1 MSGTVPPIP
10 PPLGANPSNASSS
23 HVTNVLDFGVED
35 FSSWKDR
42 FLVYLDG
49 LEPYLLDILENGPF
63 TPKSSLSTPTKILHK
78 PQKQWLHKDKRLTN
92 QDKRLKSIIIS
103 YLPNDVM
110 KFIIKCNTAESMWND
125 LILAHEEP
133 SCTRDTKITAL
144 RFKFNAFKEYM
155 VKSSEFLADL
165 NAEFHDRALLAN
177 QNRFYKRSRR
187 IGSAKKPMDKSKETC
202 FACAPQHNQSV
213 DNKKDYNGK
222 YKGLKDEI
230 DVLTKKIDAM
240 SKRKSEK
247 GLVAESF
254 NWDDESISSKDEG
267 ITRKFVLDYT
277 HVDLHYVE
285 DQRKNFLSK
294 FNSLNQELSSYCQI
308 KFGDNESLKDEIADL
323 KKVIEK
329 WISSKV
335 TIDQRL
341 TEQVP
346 SNIFYALGG
355 RGKRKDAI
363 SLKEVMFTKE
373 YKSPSET
380 AFEITSDFESECNNL
395 EHLPPLLKLS
405 GAEPIVKVIKKKA
418 QTKSPSVIDPSIIK
432 KANSSIEHLL
442 LTLMEEGVLSLPKAS
457 KRPGLDL
464 VNIVGLRIT
473 SQRTAIINLRRHLRF
488 QNPSYHVSTADLMT
502 ITLMS
507 ASTIIDVTSVVA
519 LLMKPLTVQK
529 RPPPTTGKPR
539 IANHGCSRHMTQVK
553 QYLHIYSK
561 ESGPKVV
568 FGENSSGDTEGY
580 GSVNY
585 NVITFTRVANVNG
598 LKHNLINISQLC
610 DANFK
615 VLFTKTQGTIFN
627 KNNKVVLIAQR
638 RRDVYVIDIP
648 VKPQT
653 TSHNIYTL
661 VIVDE
666 YSKYTWVFFLKKK
679 SDAADCTMSFIKKM
693 ENLNELK
700 VKELRSDN
708 RTEFRNHK
716 LEEFNDE
723 KGISHNFSSPC
734 TPKQN
739 GVAERRNRT
748 LIEAARTISIIVK
761 RHGKITYDVFRGR
774 SHEVSYFYVYGC
786 PVFIHNHKDPL
797 GKFDEKANDGFFL
810 GYSPVAKSFRVF
822 NIRRQEMEETYHV
835 TFSEDD
841 EAISQTSTKGDAI
854 NFDKIDLSSTRI
866 SFTDNIKCTA
876 E

>member
-10 PPLGANPSNASSS
+10 PPLGANPSNASSPNIVHSIPIDNTNSTTTTNAAHNVVNEDLSQLLDSIGGS
-23 HVTNVLDFGVED
+23 HVTNVLDFDVEV

-63 TPKSSLSTPTKILHK
+63 TP
-78 PQKQWLHKDKRLTN
+78 N
-92 QDKRLKSIIIS
+92 
-103 YLPNDVM
+103 
-110 KFIIKCNTAESMWND
+110 
-125 LILAHEEP
+125 
-133 SCTRDTKITAL
+133 
-144 RFKFNAFKEYM
+144 
-155 VKSSEFLADL
+155 SEFLADL

-177 QNRFYKRSRR
+177 QNRFYKRSGR

-202 FACAPQHNQSV
+202 FACE
-213 DNKKDYNGK
+213 DYNGK

-254 NWDDESISSKDEG
+254 DWDDESISSEDEG
-267 ITRKFVLDYT
+267 ITRKHVLDYT

-285 DQRKNFLSK
+285 DQGKNLLIK
-294 FNSLNQELSSYCQI
+294 FNSLNQELSS
-308 KFGDNESLKDEIADL
+308 SDL

-346 SNIFYALGG
+346 SNIFCAIGG

-363 SLKEVMFTKE
+363 SLKEVLFNKAD
-373 YKSPSET
+373 KSPSET
-380 AFEITSDFESECNNL
+380 AFEITSDFESECNNQ
-395 EHLPPLLKLS
+395 EPLPPLLKLS
-405 GAEPIVKVIKKKA
+405 EAEPIVKVIKKKA
-418 QTKSPSVIDPSIIK
+418 QTKSPSVPDPSIIK
-432 KANSSIEHLL
+432 KADSSIEHLL
-442 LTLMEEGVLSLPKAS
+442 LTLMEEVVIKKTLAKLKAQSSPSSFSRKAPKIP
-457 KRPGLDL
+457 KPF
-464 VNIVGLRIT
+464 I
-473 SQRTAIINLRRHLRF
+473 
-488 QNPSYHVSTADLMT
+488 PY
-502 ITLMS
+502 
-507 ASTIIDVTSVVA
+507 VTSVVA
-519 LLMKPLTVQK
+519 LLMKPLTVQR
-529 RPPPTTGKPR
+529 RPPPTTGNQGLL
-539 IANHGCSRHMTQVK
+539 INSGCSRHMTQVK

-580 GSVNY
+580 DSVNC

-598 LKHNLINISQLC
+598 LKHNLISISQLC

-615 VLFTKTQGTIFN
+615 
-627 KNNKVVLIAQR
+627 
-638 RRDVYVIDIP
+638 
-648 VKPQT
+648 
-653 TSHNIYTL
+653 
-661 VIVDE
+661 
-666 YSKYTWVFFLKKK
+666 KK
-679 SDAADCTMSFIKKM
+679 SEAADCTMSFIKKM
-693 ENLNELK
+693 ENLNELR

-716 LEEFNDE
+716 LEEFYDK

-734 TPKQN
+734 TLEQN

-748 LIEAARTISIIVK
+748 LIEAARTI
-761 RHGKITYDVFRGR
+761 GR
-774 SHEVSYFYVYGC
+774 SPEVSYFYVFGC
-786 PVFIHNHKDPL
+786 PVFIQNHKDHL
-797 GKFDEKANDGFFL
+797 GKFDEKADDGFFL

-841 EAISQTSTKGDAI
+841 EAISQTSTKGDEI
-854 NFDKIDLSSTRI
+854 NFNKNNSFLDDKFLEPRSKTPQSSGKDDYFPYVPTFDPLFTNNIIIPDPITPTDQVNNSPDESSEFSIADDHPDHHEPDDFEPPESHNNTFASVTTRSRIRDFKAASTHEYLYVNFLSEIKPKKLVKALEEEEGWII
-866 SFTDNIKCTA
+866 SMQEELNQFERNKV
-876 E
+876 